1 MAAYCH
7 RRARSFWGIRRR
19 CNCCHFLSSSGDL
32 AQKAASFRA
41 ACRPGLGPGKPQ
53 AEDAQSRVE
62 PSSMSGEFC
71 SKSAASNL
79 LIYPASI
86 WYSCVSTPGFWPP
99 DRFSETSTLAY
110 KFGEIAGVPR
120 RQSQPAVRPGAP
132 SAARPIL
139 LVAPVIT
146 RSRPAASVSL
156 RSGSRISWRQ
166 RGAILLVAAAIDRRT
181 VRFVGRS
188 VRTRIKL
195 VLIGRWNHAPL
206 PAISER
212 RQRRLR

>member
-1 MAAYCH
+1 MAACCR
-7 RRARSFWGIRRR
+7 RRARSFWGPRRR

-53 AEDAQSRVE
+53 AEAHNPELNLAACPANSAA
-62 PSSMSGEFC
+62 
-71 SKSAASNL
+71 KSAASNL

-139 LVAPVIT
+139 LDGSGDYEVAS
-146 RSRPAASVSL
+146 RSV
-156 RSGSRISWRQ
+156 RIAPLW
-166 RGAILLVAAAIDRRT
+166 IPDLVAATRRNSLGRRGDRQAD
-181 VRFVGRS
+181 GS
-188 VRTRIKL
+188 VRWSIRPDA
-195 VLIGRWNHAPL
+195 H
-206 PAISER
+206 
-212 RQRRLR
+212 

>member
-53 AEDAQSRVE
+53 AGDAQSRVE
-62 PSSMSGEFC
+62 PSRTSGEFC
-71 SKSAASNL
+71 SESAASNL
-79 LIYPASI
+79 LICSASI

-139 LVAPVIT
+139 LDGSGDYQVAS
-146 RSRPAASVSL
+146 RSV
-156 RSGSRISWRQ
+156 RIAPLW
-166 RGAILLVAAAIDRRT
+166 IPDLVAATRRDSLGRRGDRQAD
-181 VRFVGRS
+181 GS
-188 VRTRIKL
+188 VRWSIRPDA
-195 VLIGRWNHAPL
+195 H
-206 PAISER
+206 
-212 RQRRLR
+212 